1 MLLFLYMSVK
11 ERIKK
16 YIESKNISIRE
27 FERNTKLN
35 YGYINAIRVSIQP
48 DKLKSIASYYQDLNT
63 EWLLT
68 GEGNMLKSTEQQSE
82 SQQDLIERLISI
94 IESQQRTIELLT
106 KK

>member
-1 MLLFLYMSVK
+1 MSVK
-11 ERIKK
+11 ERLIEYLKYKK
-16 YIESKNISIRE
+16 ISKSE
-27 FERNTKLN
+27 FGRM
-35 YGYINAIRVSIQP
+35 INVSSAFITSMRSSLQP
-48 DKLKSIASYYQDLNT
+48 DKIKRIAFNFPDLNT